1 MDIGETVLRVDG
13 RAANIIRQITITPNF
28 SDYAIGSV
36 LIELGK
42 TRVLCAVS
50 LSPSVPPFLKNKKT
64 GWLTAEYA
72 MLPVATH
79 TRMQRESTSSTRQS
93 RAIEISRLIGRVFRS
108 IVDLAVIGE
117 QTLII
122 DCDVLQADGGTRTA
136 AITGA
141 SYALN
146 MAQTKMLH
154 AGLINKPFIKT
165 QIAAIST
172 GILDE
177 HFILDLD
184 YSEDSKA
191 ALDFNFV
198 LTQTGELIE
207 IQGTAEQE
215 PVSWDKFEQLR
226 LLAQVGITQIFTQLA
241 SFKV

>member
-13 RAANIIRQITITPNF
+13 RAANVIRQIAITPNF

-72 MLPVATH
+72 MLPIATH

-108 IVDLAVIGE
+108 VVDLSVIGE

-146 MAQTKMLH
+146 IAQAKMLD
-154 AGLINKPFIKT
+154 AGLINTPFIKT

-172 GILDE
+172 GILDNN
-177 HFILDLD
+177 FVLDLD

-198 LTQTGELIE
+198 LTADGELIE
-207 IQGTAEQE
+207 VQGTAEQT

-226 LLAQVGITQIFTQLA
+226 ILAQFGITQIFTQLA
-241 SFKV
+241 SLKV